1 VDISKI
7 KSRNLRKYLKLGLK
21 ARTLRERY
29 DKKLA
34 ALESLKVR
42 WTRAERAAQA
52 TWLALNGGQQA
63 AARKLLG
70 QHPVE
75 ASSAPVPKRS
85 NAQ

>member
-52 TWLALNGGQQA
+52 TWLALNGGQ
-63 AARKLLG
+63 
-70 QHPVE
+70 HPVE